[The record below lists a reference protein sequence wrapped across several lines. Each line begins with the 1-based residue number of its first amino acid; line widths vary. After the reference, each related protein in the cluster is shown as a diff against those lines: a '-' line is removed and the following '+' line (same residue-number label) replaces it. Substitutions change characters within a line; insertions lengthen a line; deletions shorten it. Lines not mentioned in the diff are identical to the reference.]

1 MVYLFNVIEL
11 FGVNKMGAAGPRLG
25 ALRPKAKIGASGVKT
40 GSMVPPSPRSKLFW
54 KIIHFQGNLG
64 GSSHSDPIEPPLKK
78 YLFTSMTHGGYF
90 EALSKA

>member
-25 ALRPKAKIGASGVKT
+25 ALRPKLGPLVSRPVRWYPPLLKT
-40 GSMVPPSPRSKLFW
+40 FLEKKVIFRVVF
-54 KIIHFQGNLG
+54 LG

-78 YLFTSMTHGGYF
+78 YLFTSVTRGGYF
-90 EALSKA
+90 EALSRA